1 MVDIDKASGDFVD
14 FSDDVK
20 RLSSENE
27 NWSGT
32 DEEGQL
38 VVSNILTSTLQ
49 AGLGIRDTAELSSIY
64 ESLLQTW
71 MVPLSRGIP
80 GRVRIAFEK
89 SLRDLACRICLA
101 SHAIR
106 VDSGT
111 KAKEG
116 NDQQNSSDAGARFV
130 LPVRR
135 RTSVTSLGKGKG
147 KSRSDALSSSPP
159 ASSQI
164 SEDAGFMNSSAFEA
178 LPTPEATPSLR
189 SRSSVSSFTGS
200 EDPASHRLRAY
211 TSLAPQPALP
221 AKISNLLD
229 HWQLGVDPA
238 QYDWEA
244 AQQADATD
252 DGIEDE
258 SRRKQRQRQEKK
270 LKRQR
275 ENTVGPSSQ
284 RTPKRLGDSQPQ
296 QGQDAQATQGSSQ
309 QTEKAVTMSQVQPGK
324 FGGRHAKTKKPR
336 VLKPR
341 PAGFK

>member
-14 FSDDVK
+14 FLDDIK
-20 RLSSENE
+20 RLSSEHE

-32 DEEGQL
+32 DEERQL
-38 VVSNILTSTLQ
+38 VVSNILPTTLQ
-49 AGLGIRDTAELSSIY
+49 ASLGIRDTTELSSIY
-64 ESLLQTW
+64 ESLIKTW
-71 MVPLSRGIP
+71 IVPMSRGIP
-80 GRVRIAFEK
+80 GRVRIAFER

-116 NDQQNSSDAGARFV
+116 KDQQKSLKAGARFV
-130 LPVRR
+130 LPVRKR
-135 RTSVTSLGKGKG
+135 SVTSLGKGKT
-147 KSRSDALSSSPP
+147 RSDALSSPPP
-159 ASSQI
+159 ASSQM

-189 SRSSVSSFTGS
+189 SRSSVSSLAGS
-200 EDPASHRLRAY
+200 EDPASQRLRAY
-211 TSLAPQPALP
+211 ASLAPQPALP
-221 AKISNLLD
+221 VKMSSLLD

-238 QYDWEA
+238 KYDWEA
-244 AQQADATD
+244 AQQANAT
-252 DGIEDE
+252 EDE
-258 SRRKQRQRQEKK
+258 SEEGSQRRRRHRQERR

-284 RTPKRLGDSQPQ
+284 RALKRLGDSQPQ
-296 QGQDAQATQGSSQ
+296 QGQDAQAMQGSSQ

-324 FGGRHAKTKKPR
+324 FGGRHAKNKKLR

>member
-14 FSDDVK
+14 FLDNIK

-32 DEEGQL
+32 DEERQL
-38 VVSNILTSTLQ
+38 VVSNILSSTLQ

-64 ESLLQTW
+64 ESLIQTW
-71 MVPLSRGIP
+71 MVPMSRGIP

-89 SLRDLACRICLA
+89 SLRDLAWRICLA
-101 SHAIR
+101 SHAIG

-116 NDQQNSSDAGARFV
+116 KDQQNSSEAGARFV

-135 RTSVTSLGKGKG
+135 RPSVTSLGKGKT
-147 KSRSDALSSSPP
+147 RSDALSSPPP
-159 ASSQI
+159 ASSQM
-164 SEDAGFMNSSAFEA
+164 SEDAGFMNSSALEA

-189 SRSSVSSFTGS
+189 SRSSVSSLAGS
-200 EDPASHRLRAY
+200 EDPASQRLRAY
-211 TSLAPQPALP
+211 ASLAPQPALP
-221 AKISNLLD
+221 AKMSNLLY
-229 HWQLGVDPA
+229 HWQLGIDPA
-238 QYDWEA
+238 KYDWEA
-244 AQQADATD
+244 AQQANASD

-258 SRRKQRQRQEKK
+258 SRRKRRQRHEKK

-275 ENTVGPSSQ
+275 ENTVGPALQ
-284 RTPKRLGDSQPQ
+284 PMPKRLGDSQPQ
-296 QGQDAQATQGSSQ
+296 QGQDAQAMQGSSQ

-324 FGGRHAKTKKPR
+324 FGGRNAKTKKPR

>member
-1 MVDIDKASGDFVD
+1 MVDIDKASSDFVD
-14 FSDDVK
+14 FLDDIK
-20 RLSSENE
+20 RLSSEYE

-32 DEEGQL
+32 DEERKL

-49 AGLGIRDTAELSSIY
+49 AGLGIRDTTELSSIY
-64 ESLLQTW
+64 ECLIQTW
-71 MVPLSRGIP
+71 MVPMSRGIP

-111 KAKEG
+111 KAKEEK
-116 NDQQNSSDAGARFV
+116 DQQKSSEANARFV

-135 RTSVTSLGKGKG
+135 RTSVNSLGKGKN
-147 KSRSDALSSSPP
+147 RLDASSSPPP
-159 ASSQI
+159 ASSQM
-164 SEDAGFMNSSAFEA
+164 SEDAGFMNSSAFDA

-189 SRSSVSSFTGS
+189 SRSSVSSLAGS
-200 EDPASHRLRAY
+200 EDPASQRLRAY
-211 TSLAPQPALP
+211 AILAPQPALP
-221 AKISNLLD
+221 AKMSNFLD

-238 QYDWEA
+238 KYDWEA
-244 AQQADATD
+244 AQQANATA
-252 DGIEDE
+252 DGSEE
-258 SRRKQRQRQEKK
+258 EPRKRKRQRQEKR
-270 LKRQR
+270 LKRQG

-296 QGQDAQATQGSSQ
+296 QGQEAQAMQGSSQ

>member
-14 FSDDVK
+14 FLDDIK
-20 RLSSENE
+20 RLSSGNE
-27 NWSGT
+27 NWGGT
-32 DEEGQL
+32 DEGRQL

-49 AGLGIRDTAELSSIY
+49 AGLGIRDTSELSSIY
-64 ESLLQTW
+64 KSLMQTW
-71 MVPLSRGIP
+71 MVPMSRGIP

-106 VDSGT
+106 VDSGA

-116 NDQQNSSDAGARFV
+116 QHQQKSSDAGARFV

-135 RTSVTSLGKGKG
+135 RTSVTSLGKGKTP
-147 KSRSDALSSSPP
+147 SDALSSPPP

-189 SRSSVSSFTGS
+189 SRSSVSSLAGS
-200 EDPASHRLRAY
+200 EDPASQRLRAY
-211 TSLAPQPALP
+211 ANLAPQPGLP
-221 AKISNLLD
+221 AKMSNLLD
-229 HWQLGVDPA
+229 YWQLGVDPA
-238 QYDWEA
+238 KYNWEA
-244 AQQADATD
+244 AQQANATD

-258 SRRKQRQRQEKK
+258 SRRKQRQRQERK

-275 ENTVGPSSQ
+275 ESTVEPSLQ

-296 QGQDAQATQGSSQ
+296 QGQDAQAMQGSSQ

>member
-14 FSDDVK
+14 FLDDIK

-27 NWSGT
+27 NWGGT
-32 DEEGQL
+32 DEDRQL

-49 AGLGIRDTAELSSIY
+49 AGLGIRDTSGVSLIY
-64 ESLLQTW
+64 ESLMQTW
-71 MVPLSRGIP
+71 MVPMSRGIP

-89 SLRDLACRICLA
+89 SLRDLACWICLA

-116 NDQQNSSDAGARFV
+116 KDQRQSSEAGARFV

-135 RTSVTSLGKGKG
+135 RTSVTSLGKGKT
-147 KSRSDALSSSPP
+147 RSDTLSSPPP
-159 ASSQI
+159 ASSQV

-189 SRSSVSSFTGS
+189 SRSSVSSLAGS
-200 EDPASHRLRAY
+200 EDLASQRLRAY
-211 TSLAPQPALP
+211 ASLAPQPALP
-221 AKISNLLD
+221 AKMSNLLD

-238 QYDWEA
+238 TYDWEA
-244 AQQADATD
+244 AQQANATD

-296 QGQDAQATQGSSQ
+296 QGQDAQAMQGSSQ
-309 QTEKAVTMSQVQPGK
+309 QTEKAVTMSQIQPGK